1 MSSPLRLPF
10 RWPLP
15 KPGEYTIRYRC
26 DGQSGIGI
34 INPEDYNTEFEDPE
48 TCEKRIYVEKV
59 KLPPTGREWKEH
71 TFTLSA
77 PPNRNLVK
85 LEFRT
90 KGKHLDLEWLK
101 VPSGR

>member
-1 MSSPLRLPF
+1 MTERYCE
-10 RWPLP
+10 
-15 KPGEYTIRYRC
+15 GERFADLSFTEELEIYEQYFMG
-26 DGQSGIGI
+26 DW
-34 INPEDYNTEFEDPE
+34 EDENYP
-48 TCEKRIYVEKV
+48 
-59 KLPPTGREWKEH
+59 EH